1 MDIDPSVTLRHAE
14 DDDDYVIDPG
24 AQLTALAIL
33 EDCNQPRPYPRSAT
47 ALVSHEADFE
57 PGPPFIHH
65 ASFPSDWIDSSAFVL
80 GDSGADFE
88 PDPALS
94 GEMALM
100 PGRSFNTVHNES
112 QRPPDLSAGAGFAT
126 DDPSSEEMMSWGS
139 QPFAVTPSL
148 TIHQR
153 NLDQPEALDDSL
165 ACDGNYLFRS
175 DLAACFIG
183 SELQA
188 QAVMSG
194 QNFPQMPWS
203 GTPIAVP
210 DPMDLQSSLC

>member
-1 MDIDPSVTLRHAE
+1 MGIDPSVTLRHAE

-88 PDPALS
+88 PNPAFS

-100 PGRSFNTVHNES
+100 PGGSFNTVHNEP

-126 DDPSSEEMMSWGS
+126 NDPLSEEMMSWGP
-139 QPFAVTPSL
+139 QPFAVIPSL

-165 ACDGNYLFRS
+165 AYVGNDSFPI
-175 DLAACFIG
+175 DPAACFIG